1 MHGIVQILRLTLFEM
16 TSLDRV
22 LTLVVEGPTQL
33 VDATQ
38 LILVEER
45 WGSSELI
52 QAVAV
57 LLPAGPCWRPAGL
70 HRT

>member
-38 LILVEER
+38 LIWSKNV
-45 WGSSELI
+45 GTVVS
-52 QAVAV
+52 
-57 LLPAGPCWRPAGL
+57 
-70 HRT
+70 